1 MSMTDA
7 PTKNKLKEEKPTE
20 VTPSE
25 TLEQKQKRIE
35 TCVAE
40 VNQVLE
46 KYNCSLFSYM
56 IVTGTGNVPKIEV
69 ISK

>member
-1 MSMTDA
+1 MTDKTTE
-7 PTKNKLKEEKPTE
+7 TKTE
-20 VTPSE
+20 VKPEVKE
-25 TLEQKQKRIE
+25 TEEQKKLRID

-40 VNQVLE
+40 VNLVLT
-46 KYNCSLFSYM
+46 KYNCSFVAYM